1 MLATIKKLV
10 RHSGLKSAVMRM
22 RSDVTKRIVGQ
33 GNVIQTGTSLLK
45 SVELD
50 IVGNHNS
57 VVINDGCTLSG
68 LKIHIRG
75 DNHKIVIESGCRF
88 VGGGVLWFEDS
99 NGVLIVGKNTTFEGV
114 NIAITEPF
122 SRVDIGEDC
131 MFAYDIDIRTG
142 DSHSILDLAT
152 LQRLNF
158 AENVRIDSH
167 VWVTA
172 HCILL
177 KGVHVREGSVVAT
190 GACVTKAFDE
200 PNVVLAGNPA
210 KVVKRQITWARERLN
225 RVASAMPR
233 SA

>member
-1 MLATIKKLV
+1 MLSTIKKLV

-33 GNVIQTGTSLLK
+33 GNVIQPGTSLLK
-45 SVELD
+45 SVEFD

-57 VVINDGCTLSG
+57 VVVNDGCTLSG

-152 LQRLNF
+152 MQRLNF
-158 AENVRIDSH
+158 AANVRIDRH

-172 HCILL
+172 HCTLL
-177 KGVHVREGSVVAT
+177 KGIHIREGSVVAT

-210 KVVKRQITWARERLN
+210 KVVKRQITWARERLS
-225 RVASAMPR
+225 RVSGQCNAS
-233 SA
+233 